1 MLVVWENMYNCR
13 RATIVEKIKYFCSC
27 RKLDILKILTAIV
40 GITAIIG
47 IYLLSI

>member
-1 MLVVWENMYNCR
+1 MLVVWENKNKCR
-13 RATIVEKIKYFCSC
+13 RATVVEKIKYFCSC
-27 RKLDILKILTAIV
+27 RKLEICKILTAIV